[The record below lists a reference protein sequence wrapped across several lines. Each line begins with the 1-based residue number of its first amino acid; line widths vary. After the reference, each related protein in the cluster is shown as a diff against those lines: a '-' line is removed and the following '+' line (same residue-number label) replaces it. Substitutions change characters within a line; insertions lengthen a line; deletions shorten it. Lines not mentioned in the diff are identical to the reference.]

1 MACSDCGVFHGSPVC
16 GACRAG
22 TRILGILRSGQ
33 LPLSEERRV
42 VNLLRG
48 VAQELADL
56 VESSLPAGGGS
67 GTGPP
72 PPKGES
78 QGLTPGPGGGVKKE
92 VDERS
97 EYTYSE
103 EAEEEQD
110 AAEDQVEEPPPV
122 GSGGD
127 VSDRSKTGDEPSGA
141 KEGAA
146 DKTAEG
152 EKSRRPL
159 HPNFDRNYLT
169 KRLQLYPTGKASAQP
184 RGEDGRERKSARTD
198 KEETSHHRQGG
209 EESGRSDKEVGYR
222 SRRPAEPESPERPPL
237 ERRPQPI
244 KKRANKNKRD
254 KKKKKKNKGQKRR
267 ERAQDFKAWRT
278 HSRDTRR
285 GRWK

>member
-1 MACSDCGVFHGSPVC
+1 M
-16 GACRAG
+16 
-22 TRILGILRSGQ
+22 GILRSGQ

-48 VAQELADL
+48 VAGELADL

-78 QGLTPGPGGGVKKE
+78 QGLTPGPGGEVKKE

-110 AAEDQVEEPPPV
+110 AAEDQIEEPPPV
-122 GSGGD
+122 GSAGGGQED
-127 VSDRSKTGDEPSGA
+127 VSARSKTSDEPSGA

-184 RGEDGRERKSARTD
+184 RGEDGRGRKSARTD
-198 KEETSHHRQGG
+198 KEEASHHRQGG
-209 EESGRSDKEVGYR
+209 EDSGRSDREVGYR

-254 KKKKKKNKGQKRR
+254 KKKKKKRNKGQKRR
-267 ERAQDFKAWRT
+267 ERAQDFKAWRA